1 MGLYRAQVTEGEFV
15 QEMQNAYPEQ
25 YTSKG
30 LECIYRYVADNG
42 DSEVFSPEEIHK
54 EFTEYKGLCEYNTI
68 LNKRINNVDDVPGAI
83 QFYDLNGF
91 IVN

>member
-1 MGLYRAQVTEGEFV
+1 MGLYRAKVTEYEFV
-15 QEMQNAYPEQ
+15 QEMQNAYPNE
-25 YTSKG
+25 YSAKG
-30 LECIYRYVADNG
+30 LECLYKYLAQ
-42 DSEVFSPEEIHK
+42 DSNDTVFIPDEIHK
-54 EFTEYKGLCEYNTI
+54 DFTEYKGLCEYNTI